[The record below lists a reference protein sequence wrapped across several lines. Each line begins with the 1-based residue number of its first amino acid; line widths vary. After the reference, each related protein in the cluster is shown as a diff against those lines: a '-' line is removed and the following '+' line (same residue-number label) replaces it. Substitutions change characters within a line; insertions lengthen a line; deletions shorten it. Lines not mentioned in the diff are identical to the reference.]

1 MARATV
7 RDMAS
12 LGLPPAALR
21 SIPTLQAPISATS
34 PGSGLVRPDGA
45 LDLGALLASSLT
57 VRVEIVAGGA
67 PGTATWRWSPD
78 AGTTWS
84 ATVATPAAGQTAAL
98 VHPALGIDTGL
109 KVGFGGTLSAG
120 ARWDWAAVSNVAR
133 ALDWASGEMDSGL
146 RDRYPNGI
154 SSPYPDELIG
164 HEAALA
170 MWRSLVNRGFNP
182 ENPTDRSILK
192 AHGDAMAWRQAVA
205 EHRLHPAIVTP
216 TAADPLVALSDPI
229 T

>member
-21 SIPTLQAPISATS
+21 SIPTLQAPVSATS
-34 PGSGLVRPDGA
+34 PGAGFVRPDGC
-45 LDLGALLASSLT
+45 LDVGALLVSSLT

-67 PGTATWRWSPD
+67 LGTATWRWSPD

-84 ATVATPAAGQTAAL
+84 ATVATPSNGQPVAL
-98 VHPALGIDTGL
+98 VHPVQGLDTGL
-109 KVGFGGTLSAG
+109 KVGFGGTLSTG
-120 ARWDWAAVSNVAR
+120 ARWDWTAVSNVAK
-133 ALDWASGEMDSGL
+133 ALDWAAGELDAGL

-154 SSPYPDELIG
+154 VAPYPDDLIG

-170 MWRSLVNRGFNP
+170 MWKTLVNRGFNP
-182 ENPTDRSILK
+182 ENPGDRTILK
-192 AHGDAMAWRQAVA
+192 IHGDAMTWRQGVA
-205 EHRLHPAIVTP
+205 ERRLHPAIVTP
-216 TAADPLVALSDPI
+216 ADADPLIALSDPI
-229 T
+229 V